1 MYAAGMTLKEEN
13 YSIFKE
19 ALKTSAG
26 NDHPDMLI
34 PEIEIDAEI
43 DL

>member
-19 ALKTSAG
+19 AFENKCRKRSSG
-26 NDHPDMLI
+26 YVDS
-34 PEIEIDAEI
+34 
-43 DL
+43 